1 MSPHFLLLQEG
12 YLFEVAAEVGAVG
25 GGEEEAAEGVD
36 AVDGGGD
43 GAVLVEVMCW
53 HAAAQEQRE
62 VLLFEVC
69 AAAQGVVAVCYTLQQ
84 LLQKGLQ
91 FIVLPCQQAQR
102 RGVGQPVGEVGLV
115 DVEANAADGGG
126 DDCLIA

>member
-69 AAAQGVVAVCYTLQQ
+69 AAAQGVVGVDEKNQVLSPVGADIVAESL
-84 LLQKGLQ
+84 
-91 FIVLPCQQAQR
+91 VLPF
-102 RGVGQPVGEVGLV
+102 
-115 DVEANAADGGG
+115 DGG
-126 DDCLIA
+126 AV